1 MYVPLIGAINVCS
14 PFIDSKDK
22 STFPITFIFF
32 VIVFTLPEFEVATQ
46 IILYSPISKFFV
58 VVISFSPLL
67 QDTFPPLDPNLTD
80 VGISYSFASII
91 FSGIS
96 NSIVGSTL
104 STFVIIKL
112 FVDIIFPSFI
122 LLAKIVVSLSIVN
135 SFVYLFHVVPKS
147 KLYSFLYPSGYVISI
162 VLLLVQFTS
171 FIDIDGIV
179 SFFSNSFL
187 IFISF
192 IVNSLLPTFIIN
204 L

>member
-80 VGISYSFASII
+80 VGISYSFSSII

-96 NSIVGSTL
+96 NSIIGSTL
-104 STFVIIKL
+104 STLVII
-112 FVDIIFPSFI
+112 
-122 LLAKIVVSLSIVN
+122 
-135 SFVYLFHVVPKS
+135 
-147 KLYSFLYPSGYVISI
+147 
-162 VLLLVQFTS
+162 
-171 FIDIDGIV
+171 
-179 SFFSNSFL
+179 
-187 IFISF
+187 
-192 IVNSLLPTFIIN
+192 
-204 L
+204 

>member
-1 MYVPLIGAINVCS
+1 M
-14 PFIDSKDK
+14 
-22 STFPITFIFF
+22 
-32 VIVFTLPEFEVATQ
+32 
-46 IILYSPISKFFV
+46 
-58 VVISFSPLL
+58 
-67 QDTFPPLDPNLTD
+67 
-80 VGISYSFASII
+80 SI
-91 FSGIS
+91 
-96 NSIVGSTL
+96 SIVGSTL
-104 STFVIIKL
+104 SILVTTKLLLPITFS
-112 FVDIIFPSFI
+112 SFTT
-122 LLAKIVVSLSIVN
+122 LVNIVV
-135 SFVYLFHVVPKS
+135 FVSTVIGSVYSFHVVPKS